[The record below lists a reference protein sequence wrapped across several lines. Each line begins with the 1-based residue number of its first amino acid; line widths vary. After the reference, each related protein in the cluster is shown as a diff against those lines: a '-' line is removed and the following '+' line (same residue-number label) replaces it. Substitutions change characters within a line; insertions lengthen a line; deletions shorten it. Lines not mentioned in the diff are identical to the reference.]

1 MTTSRHSHTRGDGA
15 RSRRLVTASHA
26 RVGRRR
32 LDGARARFTAAFE
45 HAPVSMH
52 LIDLAEAVTVDV
64 NPAMCELTGYSRAE
78 LIGGD
83 PAAILR
89 DPRDRAD
96 ARVRLVG
103 LRAGMRGYRVE
114 RRFLDRDGKPIWLE
128 ALVSLMDDPAGPMA
142 VVQAFDV
149 TDRRRAEQALREL
162 NEELDGRVAERT
174 AEVQRVNL
182 ELEAANRELEAFIYS
197 AAHDLRAPLRAIERF
212 ASTMRDGHAGPL
224 TADALHYVDLV
235 REGSHEMSA
244 LIDHLLSFSRVGIQA
259 MQLELVDPA
268 ELVAS
273 ALDELA
279 DQRAGRA
286 VEVFVG
292 PLAPVRADRRLL
304 AQVFTNLLANALKF
318 TRGREPAWIVVG
330 CEAAADGPI
339 YVVRDSGIGFDPA
352 DAEQIF
358 NVFRR
363 LPPAEAY
370 EGSGV
375 GLALVKRI
383 VERHGGAI
391 WAEGRQG
398 RGATFR
404 FRLPAG
410 AGDPTAV
417 GYGAPGMARP

>member
-114 RRFLDRDGKPIWLE
+114 RRFLDPDGKPIWLE

-149 TDRRRAEQALREL
+149 TDRRR
-162 NEELDGRVAERT
+162 
-174 AEVQRVNL
+174 
-182 ELEAANRELEAFIYS
+182 
-197 AAHDLRAPLRAIERF
+197 
-212 ASTMRDGHAGPL
+212 
-224 TADALHYVDLV
+224 
-235 REGSHEMSA
+235 
-244 LIDHLLSFSRVGIQA
+244 
-259 MQLELVDPA
+259 
-268 ELVAS
+268 
-273 ALDELA
+273 
-279 DQRAGRA
+279 
-286 VEVFVG
+286 
-292 PLAPVRADRRLL
+292 
-304 AQVFTNLLANALKF
+304 
-318 TRGREPAWIVVG
+318 
-330 CEAAADGPI
+330 
-339 YVVRDSGIGFDPA
+339 
-352 DAEQIF
+352 
-358 NVFRR
+358 
-363 LPPAEAY
+363 
-370 EGSGV
+370 
-375 GLALVKRI
+375 
-383 VERHGGAI
+383 
-391 WAEGRQG
+391 
-398 RGATFR
+398 
-404 FRLPAG
+404 
-410 AGDPTAV
+410 
-417 GYGAPGMARP
+417 